1 MARSWK
7 YYKKLN
13 ARKQMQ
19 ERQRDRGRDRGR
31 DRDHENVRPVT
42 RPCAESTNGIIFV
55 HKDEGK
61 ALMDEMLRQDLYYR
75 DATLL
80 HGELGVF
87 TTFSLKRSLD
97 LTLATR

>member
-19 ERQRDRGRDRGR
+19 ERQRLREIERKSER
-31 DRDHENVRPVT
+31 ERPSIKQ
-42 RPCAESTNGIIFV
+42 CAESTNGVIFV

-61 ALMDEMLRQDLYYR
+61 ALMDEMLKQDVYYG
-75 DATLL
+75 DAPLL
-80 HGELGVF
+80 QGELGVF